1 MFRKWNMW
9 SGVGDASGQ
18 RSQRPSW
25 NRNKSR
31 RRLSLLGMTAMPL
44 SEVKAR
50 LSEIAEEVNR
60 THERVHV
67 TRNGREYVVLLSAE
81 DLESL
86 EATIE
91 LLRDNSAM
99 VRVREADVAA
109 TADDLTTAEGMAK
122 LMAER
127 RVREPRG
134 R

>member
-1 MFRKWNMW
+1 MRT
-9 SGVGDASGQ
+9 
-18 RSQRPSW
+18 
-25 NRNKSR
+25 
-31 RRLSLLGMTAMPL
+31 LPL

-50 LSEIAEEVNR
+50 LSEIADEVDR

-91 LLRDNSAM
+91 LLSDAAAM
-99 VRVREADVAA
+99 DRLKDADAAVAA
-109 TADDLTTAEGMAK
+109 GEVTDAKEMAR

-127 RVREPRG
+127 RRRGPRAG
-134 R
+134 

>member
-1 MFRKWNMW
+1 MI
-9 SGVGDASGQ
+9 
-18 RSQRPSW
+18 
-25 NRNKSR
+25 
-31 RRLSLLGMTAMPL
+31 AMPL

-67 TRNGREYVVLLSAE
+67 TRNGRECVVLLSAE

-109 TADDLTTAEGMAK
+109 TADDLTTAGGMAK

-127 RVREPRG
+127 RVREPRE

>member
-1 MFRKWNMW
+1 
-9 SGVGDASGQ
+9 
-18 RSQRPSW
+18 
-25 NRNKSR
+25 
-31 RRLSLLGMTAMPL
+31 MTAMPL

>member
-1 MFRKWNMW
+1 
-9 SGVGDASGQ
+9 
-18 RSQRPSW
+18 
-25 NRNKSR
+25 
-31 RRLSLLGMTAMPL
+31 MTMMPL

-99 VRVREADVAA
+99 VRVLEADVAA

>member
-1 MFRKWNMW
+1 MH
-9 SGVGDASGQ
+9 
-18 RSQRPSW
+18 
-25 NRNKSR
+25 
-31 RRLSLLGMTAMPL
+31 LSD
-44 SEVKAR
+44 VKAR
-50 LSEIAEEVNR
+50 LSEIAEEVDR

-99 VRVREADVAA
+99 SRVREAEAAA
-109 TADDLTTAEGMAK
+109 TADDLTTAEEMAK

-127 RVREPRG
+127 RVRVRYRINEANHHIVVLDVDLRLVAY
-134 R
+134 RH